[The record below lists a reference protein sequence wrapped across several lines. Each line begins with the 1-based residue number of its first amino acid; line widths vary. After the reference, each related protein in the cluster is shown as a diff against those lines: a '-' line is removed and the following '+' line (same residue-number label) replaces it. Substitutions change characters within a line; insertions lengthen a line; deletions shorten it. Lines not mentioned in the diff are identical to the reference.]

1 MKKILYEDYNHL
13 SSKEIDEIIQP
24 VLQRKDY
31 TREEVS
37 IPSISNYLFGQITL
51 QELVDQF
58 NDEVTL
64 EIQKELEKE
73 YGESKQ

>member
-13 SSKEIDEIIQP
+13 SSKDIDEIIQP

-37 IPSISNYLFGQITL
+37 IPSISNYLSGQITL

-58 NDEVTL
+58 NDQVTL